1 MNPVLA
7 AAVFAAVAPV
17 VIADGAGEMGVVREA
32 LRDGMWNVARAHAIK
47 DGSDEGRLAVLE
59 SFARE
64 ERWGDVLRT
73 LDEWGDA
80 RGEGFTC
87 YRAAALFRTGRA
99 GEAKKLL
106 SETEFSDP
114 ANVRAAARTLAE
126 IALAAGDAK
135 EALKHIERCGESA
148 ETDLL
153 KADALSAAGDLDGAK
168 AIWRRAAGT
177 NSSERVQ
184 AEAAVR
190 LGEIPLLREVCAR
203 IGSAGLR
210 RLCGFHLGVALLKDG
225 ATFDEGAKMVSSLVR
240 DSPDADGARD
250 VFLALA
256 EARLERGEWQEASK
270 IYDEALETWPDI
282 SKNATFQE
290 GRGWALSKLGR
301 NEDALVAFDRAAEL
315 STNRASKAASL
326 ARAGDTLA
334 ALGRGAEAMERYRT
348 VSRDYSDTEAAA
360 KLADLLRLQELED
373 EGRSQYAE
381 YRFADAQKTFEKVA
395 VEDPSRRPR
404 MEFYAVLCLYG
415 QGRDADAEK
424 RARAMAGDSS
434 MEPAIRAEATLW
446 LAKFAYNKARWKEA
460 SSRFADFAAILPDS
474 PDAPAALVWS
484 ARAAFAENDCQRA
497 VSTVGA
503 LVARYPESE
512 ARAAGLLVQGEALI
526 ELARFD
532 EAVLVLERAALANGA
547 TQADRL
553 RAQMLR
559 ADALFAMGADNT
571 ARYVAAL
578 EAYRTILLG
587 ENGLSPS
594 QRLSLSFKIGK
605 TLERLK
611 RAEEAVDQYYTQVV
625 LAYRSGREKGLRYD
639 DTAKADFARAAFRLA
654 EECESRGYDEQALG
668 MLRLVSRSDV
678 PAAAE
683 AARRIDRIKR
693 KGAFL

>member
-1 MNPVLA
+1 MKSVLA

-17 VIADGAGEMGVVREA
+17 VLSGGEGEMDVAREA
-32 LRDGMWNVARAHAIK
+32 LRDGMWSIARAHAIK
-47 DGSDEGRLAVLE
+47 EGGDDGRLAALE

-64 ERWGDVLRT
+64 ARWSDVLKA
-73 LDEWGDA
+73 LDEWNDA
-80 RGEGFTC
+80 GGEIFAC
-87 YRAAALFRTGRA
+87 YRAEALFRTGRA
-99 GEAKKLL
+99 DEAKALL
-106 SETEFSDP
+106 GGTQFADP
-114 ANVRAAARTLAE
+114 AAERAAARTLAE
-126 IALAAGDAK
+126 IALDAGDAK
-135 EALKHIERCGESA
+135 EALKHVERCGEGV

-153 KADALSAAGDLDGAK
+153 KADALSAAGDLDAAK

-177 NSSERVQ
+177 NYSERVQ

-190 LGEIPLLREVCAR
+190 LGEIPLLREVCSR
-203 IGSAGLR
+203 ITSASLR

-225 ATFDEGAKMVSSLVR
+225 ATFNEGAKMVSALVR
-240 DSPDADGARD
+240 DSPDADGARE

-256 EARLERGEWQEASK
+256 EARLERGEWQEAAET
-270 IYDEALETWPDI
+270 YDEALETWPEI
-282 SKNATFQE
+282 SKNASFLE

-301 NEDALVAFDRAAEL
+301 NDEALSAFDRAAEL
-315 STNRASKAASL
+315 STNRAEKAVLL
-326 ARAGDTLA
+326 AKAGDILA

-348 VSRDYSDTEAAA
+348 VSRDFSDTEAAV
-360 KLADLLRLQELED
+360 KLAGLLRLQELED

-395 VEDPSRRPR
+395 AEDPSRKPR
-404 MEFYAVLCLYG
+404 MDFYAVLCLYG
-415 QGRDADAEK
+415 QGLDADAEA
-424 RARAMAGDSS
+424 RARAIAGDRSA
-434 MEPAIRAEATLW
+434 EPSLRAEATLW
-446 LAKFAYNKARWKEA
+446 LAKFAYNKSRWKEA
-460 SSRFADFAAILPDS
+460 STLFADFASILPDS

-484 ARAAFAENDCQRA
+484 ARAAFAESDYQRA
-497 VSTVGA
+497 VSTVGSLA
-503 LVARYPESE
+503 ARYPDSD

-553 RAQMLR
+553 RSQVLK
-559 ADALFAMGADNT
+559 ADALFAMGTDNS

-578 EAYRTILLG
+578 EAYRTLLLG
-587 ENGLSPS
+587 ENGLTPS
-594 QRLSLSFKIGK
+594 QRISLSFKIGK
-605 TLERLK
+605 ILERLK
-611 RAEEAVDQYYTQVV
+611 RTEEAVDQYYTQVV
-625 LAYRSGREKGLRYD
+625 LAYRAGREKGLRYD
-639 DTAKADFARAAFRLA
+639 ETAKADFARAAFRLA